1 MHIVK
6 DHITVI
12 KSTISSVNL
21 TIQRINKN
29 ENIIMNNVK
38 KLIDY
43 LNEGMEKIEDR
54 CQILNELNTYN
65 FCLLR
70 NRGMST
76 FI

>member
-54 CQILNELNTYN
+54 CQILNELNIYN